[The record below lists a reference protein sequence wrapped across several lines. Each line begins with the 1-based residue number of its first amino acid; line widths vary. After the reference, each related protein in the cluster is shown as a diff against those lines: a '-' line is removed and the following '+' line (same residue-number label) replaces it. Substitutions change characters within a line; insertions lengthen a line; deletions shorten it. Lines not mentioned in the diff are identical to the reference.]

1 MGLHGEKW
9 VRPTSKPPLLLDFTR
24 KQSSLDSDVVRDSS
38 MRDRLSSTSR
48 DVPTVP
54 APSTTTVSASLTSGN
69 ARTLT
74 PARTTSAD
82 GVELSPPTVSTVV
95 SALDSPRTS
104 PPEPCSTPTNRSEN
118 ATKRLPVVAL
128 RPETRSHLA
137 G

>member
-1 MGLHGEKW
+1 MGIITSKEKW

-69 ARTLT
+69 ARTPT

-82 GVELSPPTVSTVV
+82 GWLPQSY
-95 SALDSPRTS
+95 ALPQQTDLRTLQNDYQWWL
-104 PPEPCSTPTNRSEN
+104 CGL
-118 ATKRLPVVAL
+118 RLARTWLVD
-128 RPETRSHLA
+128 ETRR
-137 G
+137 